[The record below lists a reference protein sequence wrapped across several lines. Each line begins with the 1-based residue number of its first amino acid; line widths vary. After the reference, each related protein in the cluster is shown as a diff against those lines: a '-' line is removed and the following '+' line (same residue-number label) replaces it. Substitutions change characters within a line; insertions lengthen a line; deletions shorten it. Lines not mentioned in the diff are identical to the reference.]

1 MILDF
6 SFCLSLWSCQ
16 NMWVS
21 RHLKGED
28 ISSLHHTELMA
39 IEEALDAG
47 LAAVRKKQASTI
59 FYSNKNVYICLLIRS
74 DPDIYIYIYI
84 YICIEG
90 LIFLHSFFFNVHF
103 WVSFRQMEYHSML
116 EQNVC
121 RLHTVSSYRDWQDI
135 IASILLA
142 SSYHLRFFFFPQNKT
157 SESPALCLTIF
168 FLTENFQ
175 EKMLDEEFKRLQFV
189 LV

>member
-1 MILDF
+1 MTACRLSWGKISFLPLSMILDF

-59 FYSNKNVYICLLIRS
+59 FYSNKNVYSCLLIRS
-74 DPDIYIYIYI
+74 DPDTHTHTHTHTHIYRRINLSALLFFLMFIFGFPFGRWSTTACWSKMYVDYI
-84 YICIEG
+84 
-90 LIFLHSFFFNVHF
+90 LFLHIVTD
-103 WVSFRQMEYHSML
+103 R
-116 EQNVC
+116 
-121 RLHTVSSYRDWQDI
+121 
-135 IASILLA
+135 ILLLRFCWPLLIIFA
-142 SSYHLRFFFFPQNKT
+142 SSSFPRIK
-157 SESPALCLTIF
+157 LV
-168 FLTENFQ
+168 
-175 EKMLDEEFKRLQFV
+175 KV
-189 LV
+189 LLYV